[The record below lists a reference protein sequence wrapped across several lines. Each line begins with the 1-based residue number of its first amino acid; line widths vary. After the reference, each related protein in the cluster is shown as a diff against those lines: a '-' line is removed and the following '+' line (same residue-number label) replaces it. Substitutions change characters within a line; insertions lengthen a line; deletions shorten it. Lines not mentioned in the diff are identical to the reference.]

1 MEYGLSDMN
10 KNLSQVLQEMR
21 INVILKKNFKDRN
34 TLKSKTT
41 LKTKTLYYFI

>member
-1 MEYGLSDMN
+1 MEYGLADMN

-34 TLKSKTT
+34 TLKTEKS
-41 LKTKTLYYFI
+41 YHFI

>member
-1 MEYGLSDMN
+1 MEYGLADMN
-10 KNLSQVLQEMR
+10 KKSVTGIARNENKR
-21 INVILKKNFKDRN
+21 YTKENFKDRN